1 MFLLLQLSNHYS
13 MVNPLS
19 HAVGYAV
26 ASVGPCFVVSIQ
38 QANIIQWDDASMV
51 IILLFVTIKKQ

>member
-1 MFLLLQLSNHYS
+1 